1 MAVRE
6 LSSSD
11 CLASPDPRGKAP
23 HDGHAEPGVRTA
35 SPGSASRS
43 TAPRRVTGKNT
54 WSTASVPPHAF
65 FSGMLRVKPAGRAV
79 PLQSLP
85 HAALPFGHLSCP
97 RLRRSSPPTPA
108 PEGFGGRL
116 LPSPRSSSMDI
127 RRSRCG
133 HCAGGG
139 AGGHGDRRAVE
150 PILAAADTGRETPE
164 APRRAAAR
172 LLRGNLGIPFASSRG
187 KPAGSTCTVRR
198 PSPELWPRLRAP
210 ARARASG
217 SPWPP
222 GAGGAAVGAALC
234 W

>member
-35 SPGSASRS
+35 SLGSASGS
-43 TAPRRVTGKNT
+43 TAPKRVTGKNT
-54 WSTASVPPHAF
+54 WSMASVPPHAF
-65 FSGMLRVKPAGRAV
+65 FSGMLKVKPASRAV

-97 RLRRSSPPTPA
+97 QLRRSSPPPPPPRVSGAAFYRAPGARAWTSDGPA
-108 PEGFGGRL
+108 
-116 LPSPRSSSMDI
+116 
-127 RRSRCG
+127 
-133 HCAGGG
+133 AGTAQEGG
-139 AGGHGDRRAVE
+139 AGGHGDRRAME

-164 APRRAAAR
+164 APRRAAPR
-172 LLRGNLGIPFASSRG
+172 LLRGNLGIPCASSRG

-198 PSPELWPRLRAP
+198 PSPELSPRHRAP